1 MNGLERLADI
11 RSRIAAAERAA
22 ERLAGSVKLV
32 IVSKTFAADAIEPL
46 LVAGERVFGENRVA
60 EAKEKWP
67 ALTERHAG
75 VELHLVGPL
84 QTNKLRDALA
94 IFDVIHSLDRPSLAS
109 ELSKAIARSG
119 GRGPRLRV
127 QVNTGEEQQK
137 GGVAPGEVDA
147 FIDDCRVKY
156 GLEVEG
162 LMCIPPI
169 DEAPAPHFAL
179 LRKIAERNRLTHL
192 SMGMS
197 ADFETAIAF
206 GATEVRIG
214 SAILGE
220 RY

>member
-22 ERLAGSVKLV
+22 DRPAGSVKLV
-32 IVSKTFAADAIEPL
+32 IVSKTFVADAIEPL

-109 ELSKAIARSG
+109 ELSKAIAQSG

-127 QVNTGEEQQK
+127 QVNTGEEPQK
-137 GGVAPGEVDA
+137 GGVAPGEVGA
-147 FIDDCRVKY
+147 FLDDCRVKY